1 MNKKYIAHSVLKAE
15 EFFKEC
21 QPSSGSGALVTFS
34 GVVRDHHEGRDV
46 EKLIYECYDSMAEK
60 MIQTIVDDIRQEWPI
75 DNIWVKHRTG
85 ELEVGETAVLIAV
98 SSAHRAESFR
108 ACEAMI
114 DRIKHKVPIWKKEFY
129 KDGTN
134 QWVLCSHSHQ
144 EVVLSR

>member
-1 MNKKYIAHSVLKAE
+1 MYITKDTLNPE

-21 QPSSGSGALVTFS
+21 RPSSGSGALVTFS

-46 EKLIYECYDSMAEK
+46 EKLIYECYESMAEK
-60 MIQTIVDDIRQEWPI
+60 MIHRIVNEISNQWPI

-85 ELEVGETAVLIAV
+85 ELGVGETAVLIAV
-98 SSAHRAESFR
+98 SSAHRAESFK

-134 QWVLCSHSHQ
+134 QWVLCSHSH
-144 EVVLSR
+144 EVVGK